1 MAVQIAP
8 FEPVCFWPSGQ
19 HECYRIDEAQPV
31 TATIAWCNVDGTV
44 NIGGLDHRGAAF
56 AATDVKVL
64 PYPPIGGGIA
74 GGWQAER
81 CCWHAFGQR
90 REVPVG
96 TTTLTF
102 SDEQPAEPND
112 LQAGGLYKPDMAGHL
127 EAGRVP
133 SYYGGDKPKAA
144 KVLPAADIPEVPDEL
159 KDVFDHAKP

>member
-19 HECYRIDEAQPV
+19 HECYRLDETQPV
-31 TATIAWCNVDGTV
+31 TATIAWCNADGTV
-44 NIGGLDHRGAAF
+44 NIGGLDHRGAVF

-64 PYPPIGGGIA
+64 AHPPLPG
-74 GGWQAER
+74 QVFER

-102 SDEQPAEPND
+102 SDEQEPDLSFQGVPVFFDKPGPAAVFKEPPND
-112 LQAGGLYKPDMAGHL
+112 LQAGGLYHPK
-127 EAGRVP
+127 VP
-133 SYYGGDKPKAA
+133 P
-144 KVLPAADIPEVPDEL
+144 ADIPDVPDEL